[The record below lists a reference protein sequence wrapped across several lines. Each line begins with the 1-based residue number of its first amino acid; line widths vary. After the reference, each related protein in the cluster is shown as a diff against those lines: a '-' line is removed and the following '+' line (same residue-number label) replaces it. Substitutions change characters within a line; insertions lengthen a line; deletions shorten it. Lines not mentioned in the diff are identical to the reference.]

1 MATIYRGF
9 STQGVYQPRTT
20 ETTGAFGGAGTTTVQ
35 PRLVKKFS
43 LTDQNLVV
51 RDLINAFSIKQG
63 DKVGQPT
70 YGTSLWNFLFEP
82 NTPDV
87 IANMETE
94 IRRVVA
100 EDPRIVLNTVAV
112 WPQDNGVLFELEVA
126 FDPFNEPMTL
136 GLSMDKAT
144 GFVKLMPG
152 V

>member
-1 MATIYRGF
+1 MGSIYRGF

-20 ETTGAFGGAGTTTVQ
+20 ETTGAFGGSGTTTTQ
-35 PRLVKKFS
+35 PRLTKKFT
-43 LTDQNLVV
+43 LTDEKLVV

-82 NTPDV
+82 STSDV

-94 IRRVVA
+94 VRRVVA
-100 EDPRIVLNTVAV
+100 EDPRIVLNTVAL
-112 WPQDNGVLFELEVA
+112 WPQDNGVLIELEVA
-126 FDPFNEPMTL
+126 FDPFNESMIIN
-136 GLSMDKAT
+136 LSMDKAT

>member
-1 MATIYRGF
+1 MSIYRGY
-9 STQGVYQPRTT
+9 STQEVNQPRTT
-20 ETTGAFGGAGTTTVQ
+20 QTTGAFGGAGTTTIQ
-35 PRLVKKFS
+35 PRIVKKFS
-43 LTDQNLVV
+43 LTDANLVV

-70 YGTSLWNFLFEP
+70 YGTNLWNFLFEP
-82 NTPDV
+82 NTSDV
-87 IANMETE
+87 VNDMETE

-100 EDPRIVLNTVAV
+100 GDPRIILNSVAV